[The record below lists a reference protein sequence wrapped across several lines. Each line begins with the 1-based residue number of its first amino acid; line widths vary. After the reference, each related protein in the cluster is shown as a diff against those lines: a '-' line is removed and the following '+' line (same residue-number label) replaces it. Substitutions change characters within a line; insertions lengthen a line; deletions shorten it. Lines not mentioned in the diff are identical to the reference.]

1 MADGSII
8 IDTQLNNKG
17 FKDGLNGLKG
27 LADKGLGGL
36 KDLAGGVAKALAAV
50 GAALATAAGFAIK
63 AGIEFESAFAGVKK
77 TVNGTEEQLASLEGA
92 IRDMAKEMPQ
102 SAAEIAGVAEAAGQ
116 LGISIDKIDSFTK
129 TMVQLGDATNLSSE
143 EAATSLARLAN
154 ITGMSQDDFDKLGST
169 IVALGNNLATTESEI
184 TAMGLRLAGAG
195 KQVGMSEAQILSLAG
210 GLSSVGIE
218 AEAGGSAFSKVMSD
232 MALAVETG
240 NSSLGQFAAV
250 AGMSSEEFKKAFK
263 DDAAGAIMSFIQGLG
278 TAEDRGISAIKVL
291 DDMGITEIRLK
302 DALLR
307 ASSASDVFAKSM
319 DIGNTAWKEN
329 TALAKEASARYAT
342 MESQI
347 SILKNKLT
355 DLGITFYQDVR
366 NPMAEVVKTAN
377 DMLDK
382 LASAFEKNGLEGLVS
397 ALGDVFSEIVVKVAE
412 AAPKMIEAASNLIQS
427 FIQGLSDNLETI
439 SGAAIE
445 MGMSL
450 VRGIGEI
457 IPKLLELGVDIIK
470 TLGKG
475 IQENIAEIVGIAKNI
490 IMSLVDS
497 FVQIMPTL
505 LQTGLAI
512 ILELGKGIA
521 EALPKLIPVAVETI
535 LDFIDYILEEDNIE
549 KLLKCAENIIIGLAD
564 GIVKALPKLAD
575 KAPEIIGKLVNALV
589 SASIALV
596 QCADEVMQKF
606 IEGIMA
612 VDWARTGKD
621 IIDAIGKGILGAGQD
636 LPGTLAKG
644 IRLNLKQ
651 FGLIGLLADK
661 GLDAL
666 GIGKDTID
674 STLHK
679 SSSGRYYG
687 GSGTSFDDPKYKTL
701 DDGVDNGMK
710 MPGDIVDLTEYDKN
724 AQGYLKHIQDIMDK
738 GAKEYQ
744 DKVEKNAKEN
754 QEANDDAN
762 KGSELQLFDASEEYA
777 RLEQGLE
784 VKRSEEYLALKEKLS
799 AEELKQLEKELAE
812 KEAIGVAGVQKAYN
826 KYIAIEKAKVTEKEK
841 AISDLEAKLDKQNK
855 AMSIASES
863 KDLEGA
869 YKVLAKLELDLM
881 TDLDEETKAQK
892 LKDIESKA
900 KSVTE
905 KELNALAETNQ
916 AKLELTKQGL
926 EDEKALQEQYI
937 KNYESTYSGMI
948 SAYESAY
955 NVIMNKQT
963 SLEEKFKAFGDLFD
977 KFTEQNDKGEDIEF
991 MKLGDLKDDINQL
1004 TLFGKGLDA
1013 LKQKGASQDFLE
1025 TITNMN
1031 MEDALDFTELLLAQS
1046 DKDFQSYLA
1055 LWEEKQKLAGELA
1068 SGFYKDEFDTLKAE
1082 FTDKVNDELGLMPDE
1097 AQKIGQ
1103 DTASKLAEGLRSGV
1117 DLVKGAVGELVAQM
1131 QAAVAGETASIG
1143 ANLSTSSTVTQNVNT
1158 KDNGVM
1164 GALGAIYGALT
1175 TEGDPIP
1182 IILEMNAEK
1191 VGEGS
1196 VDGTL
1201 RELQRRGVILDV
1213 SY

>member
-36 KDLAGGVAKALAAV
+36 KDLAAGVTKTIAAV

-92 IRDMAKEMPQ
+92 IRNMAKEMPQ

-184 TAMGLRLAGAG
+184 TAMSLRLAGAG

-250 AGMSSEEFKKAFK
+250 AGMSSEQFKKAFK

-319 DIGNTAWKEN
+319 DIGNTAWSDN
-329 TALAKEASARYAT
+329 SALAKEASARYAT

-347 SILKNKLT
+347 GILKNKVT
-355 DLGITFYQDVR
+355 DLGITFYKDLN
-366 NPMAEVVKTAN
+366 NPLTEIVKTAN
-377 DMLDK
+377 DMLDQ
-382 LASAFEKNGLEGLVS
+382 LAEAFEKGGLEGLVV
-397 ALGDVFSEIVVKVAE
+397 ALGDVFSEVVVQVAA

-439 SGAAIE
+439 SSAAIE

-470 TLGKG
+470 ALGKG

-521 EALPKLIPVAVETI
+521 EALPKLIPTAVETI
-535 LDFIDYILEEDNIE
+535 LNFIDYLLEDDNIDA
-549 KLLKCAENIIIGLAD
+549 LIDCAVEIISALAD
-564 GIVKALPKLAD
+564 GIVKSIPILVE
-575 KAPEIIGKLVNALV
+575 KAPEIIVALADALIKAAVKL
-589 SASIALV
+589 IE
-596 QCADEVMQKF
+596 CADEVMNKF
-606 IEGIMA
+606 KEGIMEI
-612 VDWARTGKD
+612 DWAGVGKD
-621 IIDAIGKGILGAGQD
+621 IIDEIGEGILGAGQD
-636 LPGTLAKG
+636 LPGILAKG

-679 SSSGRYYG
+679 SSSGRYHG
-687 GSGTSFDDPKYKTL
+687 GKGASFDKPSSNEPL
-701 DDGVDNGMK
+701 
-710 MPGDIVDLTEYDKN
+710 DLTEYDKN
-724 AQGYLKHIQDIMDK
+724 AQGYLKHIQDIMDQ

-744 DKVEKNAKEN
+744 EKIEEKAKEN
-754 QEANDDAN
+754 QEAIDQAANDAALKLN
-762 KGSELQLFDASEEYA
+762 DASEEYA
-777 RLEQGLE
+777 RLEQDLE

-812 KEAIGVAGVQKAYN
+812 KEAIGVARVQKAYN

-869 YKVLAKLELDLM
+869 YRVLAKLEIELM
-881 TDLDEETKAQK
+881 EDLDEETKAQK
-892 LKDIESKA
+892 LKDIEAKA

-905 KELNALAETNQ
+905 KELNALAESNQ

-926 EDEKALQEQYI
+926 EDEKALQEQYV

-948 SAYESAY
+948 SAYENAY
-955 NVIMNKQT
+955 QTIMSKQT

-977 KFTEQNDKGEDIEF
+977 KFTEQNDKGEDVEF

-1046 DKDFQSYLA
+1046 DKDFQSYLS

-1068 SGFYKDEFDTLKAE
+1068 SGFYKDEFDTLKTE

-1117 DLVKGAVGELVAQM
+1117 DMVRGAVGELVAQM

-1143 ANLSTSSTVTQNVNT
+1143 ANLSTSSNVTQNVNT
-1158 KDNGVM
+1158 KDNGVI
-1164 GALGAIYGALT
+1164 GALSAIYGALT
-1175 TEGDPIP
+1175 EEVGAP
-1182 IILEMNAEK
+1182 IIVNMNADK

-1196 VDGTL
+1196 VDGML
-1201 RELQRRGVILDV
+1201 RELRRRGVTFDV
-1213 SY
+1213 D

>member
-77 TVNGTEEQLASLEGA
+77 TVDASEQELANLEQS
-92 IRDMAKEMPQ
+92 IRNMAKEMPQ
-102 SAAEIAGVAEAAGQ
+102 SAAAIAGVAEAAGQ
-116 LGISIDKIDSFTK
+116 LGIEVKNIDKFTK

-195 KQVGMSEAQILSLAG
+195 KQVGLSEAQILSLAG

-347 SILKNKLT
+347 GILKNKLT
-355 DLGITFYQDVR
+355 DLGITFYKDVR
-366 NPMAEVVKTAN
+366 NPMVEVVKTAN

-457 IPKLLELGVDIIK
+457 IPRLLELGVDIIK
-470 TLGKG
+470 ALGKG

-490 IMSLVDS
+490 IMSLVNS
-497 FVQIMPTL
+497 FVEIMPTL

-521 EALPKLIPVAVETI
+521 EALPELIPVAVETI
-535 LDFIDYILEEDNIE
+535 LDFIDYILEEDNID
-549 KLLKCAENIIIGLAD
+549 KLLKCAEDIIIGLAD
-564 GIVKALPKLAD
+564 GIVKAIPKLAD
-575 KAPEIIGKLVNALV
+575 KAPEIIGKLVRALIV
-589 SASIALV
+589 AAVRLV
-596 QCADEVMQKF
+596 QCANEVMQKF

-612 VDWARTGKD
+612 IDWIQVGADIIYEISEGIRSGGKVLFDAINDAAEQARNSEWGNIEVPKKD
-621 IIDAIGKGILGAGQD
+621 IPTPENAIPKAAKNPFSGASIAPNTP
-636 LPGTLAKG
+636 L
-644 IRLNLKQ
+644 
-651 FGLIGLLADK
+651 
-661 GLDAL
+661 
-666 GIGKDTID
+666 
-674 STLHK
+674 
-679 SSSGRYYG
+679 
-687 GSGTSFDDPKYKTL
+687 
-701 DDGVDNGMK
+701 
-710 MPGDIVDLTEYDKN
+710 DLTEYDKN

-744 DKVEKNAKEN
+744 KKVEKNAKEN

-777 RLEQGLE
+777 RLEQDLE

-799 AEELKQLEKELAE
+799 EEELKQLEQDLAAKET
-812 KEAIGVAGVQKAYN
+812 IGVVGVQKAYN
-826 KYIAIEKAKVTEKEK
+826 KYIATEKAKVTEKAK
-841 AISDLEAKLDKQNK
+841 LISDLEAKLDKQKK

-905 KELNALAETNQ
+905 KELNALAESNQ

-977 KFTEQNDKGEDIEF
+977 KFTEQNDKGEDVEF

-1068 SGFYKDEFDTLKAE
+1068 SGFYKTEFDTLKTE

-1117 DLVKGAVGELVAQM
+1117 DMVRGAVGELVAQM
-1131 QAAVAGETASIG
+1131 QVAVEGETASIG

-1175 TEGDPIP
+1175 TEGGPIP

-1201 RELQRRGVILDV
+1201 RELQRRGVTLDV

>member
-184 TAMGLRLAGAG
+184 TAMSLRLAGAG

-250 AGMSSEEFKKAFK
+250 AGMSSEQFKKAFK

-319 DIGNTAWKEN
+319 DIGNTAWSDN
-329 TALAKEASARYAT
+329 SALAKEASARYAT

-347 SILKNKLT
+347 GILKNKVT
-355 DLGITFYQDVR
+355 DLGITFYKDLN
-366 NPMAEVVKTAN
+366 NPLTEIVKTAN
-377 DMLDK
+377 DMLDQ
-382 LASAFEKNGLEGLVS
+382 LAEAFEKGGLEGLVV
-397 ALGDVFSEIVVKVAE
+397 ALGDVFSEVVVQVAA

-439 SGAAIE
+439 SSAAIE

-470 TLGKG
+470 ALGKG

-521 EALPKLIPVAVETI
+521 EALPKLIPTAVETI
-535 LDFIDYILEEDNIE
+535 LNFIDYLLEDDNIDA
-549 KLLKCAENIIIGLAD
+549 LIDCAVEIISALAD
-564 GIVKALPKLAD
+564 GIVKSIPILVE
-575 KAPEIIGKLVNALV
+575 KAPEIIVALADALIKAAVKL
-589 SASIALV
+589 IE
-596 QCADEVMQKF
+596 CADEVMNKF
-606 IEGIMA
+606 KEGIMEI
-612 VDWARTGKD
+612 DWAGVGKD
-621 IIDAIGKGILGAGQD
+621 IIDEIGEGILGAGQD
-636 LPGTLAKG
+636 LPGILAKG

-679 SSSGRYYG
+679 SSSGRYHG
-687 GSGTSFDDPKYKTL
+687 GKGASFDKPSSNEPL
-701 DDGVDNGMK
+701 
-710 MPGDIVDLTEYDKN
+710 DLTEYDKN
-724 AQGYLKHIQDIMDK
+724 AQGYLKHIQDIMDQ

-744 DKVEKNAKEN
+744 EKIEEKAKEN
-754 QEANDDAN
+754 QEAIDQAANDAALKLN
-762 KGSELQLFDASEEYA
+762 DASEEYA
-777 RLEQGLE
+777 RLEQDLE

-812 KEAIGVAGVQKAYN
+812 KEAIGVARVQKAYN

-869 YKVLAKLELDLM
+869 YRVLAKLEIELM
-881 TDLDEETKAQK
+881 EDLDEETKAQK
-892 LKDIESKA
+892 LKDIEAKA

-905 KELNALAETNQ
+905 KELNALAESNQ

-926 EDEKALQEQYI
+926 EDEKALQEQYV

-948 SAYESAY
+948 SAYENAY
-955 NVIMNKQT
+955 QTIMSKQT

-977 KFTEQNDKGEDIEF
+977 KFTEQNDKGEDVEF

-1046 DKDFQSYLA
+1046 DKDFQSYLS

-1068 SGFYKDEFDTLKAE
+1068 SGFYKDEFDTLKTE

-1143 ANLSTSSTVTQNVNT
+1143 ANLSTSSNVTQNINT

-1175 TEGDPIP
+1175 TEGGPIP

-1201 RELQRRGVILDV
+1201 RELQRRGVTLDV

>member
-36 KDLAGGVAKALAAV
+36 KDLAAGVTKTIAAV

-92 IRDMAKEMPQ
+92 IRNMAKEMPQ

-195 KQVGMSEAQILSLAG
+195 KQVGLSEAQILSLAG

-250 AGMSSEEFKKAFK
+250 AGMSSAEFKKAFK

-319 DIGNTAWKEN
+319 DNGNTAWKEN

-347 SILKNKLT
+347 GILKNKLT
-355 DLGITFYQDVR
+355 DLGITFYKDVR
-366 NPMAEVVKTAN
+366 NPMVEVVKTAN

-382 LASAFEKNGLEGLVS
+382 LASAFEKNGLEGLVV

-412 AAPKMIEAASNLIQS
+412 AAPKMIEAASDLIQS

-457 IPKLLELGVDIIK
+457 IPRLLELGVDIIK
-470 TLGKG
+470 ALGKG

-490 IMSLVDS
+490 IMCLVDS
-497 FVQIMPTL
+497 FVEVMPTL

-521 EALPKLIPVAVETI
+521 EALPNLANSATKVITQFV
-535 LDFIDYILEEDNIE
+535 DFITDEDNLNKVI
-549 KLLKCAENIIIGLAD
+549 NT
-564 GIVKALPKLAD
+564 AL
-575 KAPEIIGKLVNALV
+575 
-589 SASIALV
+589 
-596 QCADEVMQKF
+596 
-606 IEGIMA
+606 
-612 VDWARTGKD
+612 D
-621 IIDAIGKGILGAGQD
+621 IIKA
-636 LPGTLAKG
+636 LAKG
-644 IRLNLKQ
+644 IIDNLPELVGAAAK
-651 FGLIGLLADK
+651 LIGKLAGELLANTDK
-661 GLDAL
+661 IVSAAGEIFEAFKDAILDIDWVAVGSQIISDIGDGLVSFQDDIDKRLDAV
-666 GIGKDTID
+666 IAKQAEGKSTIN
-674 STLHK
+674 SN
-679 SSSGRYYG
+679 GYG
-687 GSGTSFDDPKYKTL
+687 GGSVSFDDPKYKTL
-701 DDGVDNGMK
+701 DSGADNGMK
-710 MPGDIVDLTEYDKN
+710 MPGEVVDLTEYDKN

-754 QEANDDAN
+754 QEANDNAN
-762 KGSELQLFDASEEYA
+762 KGSELQLFDSSEEYA

-826 KYIAIEKAKVTEKEK
+826 KYIAIEKAKVTEKAK
-841 AISDLEAKLDKQNK
+841 LISDLEAKLDKQKK
-855 AMSIASES
+855 ALSIASES

-881 TDLDEETKAQK
+881 EGLDEETKAQK

-926 EDEKALQEQYI
+926 EDEKALQEQYV

-955 NVIMNKQT
+955 QTIMSKQT

-977 KFTEQNDKGEDIEF
+977 KFTEQNDKGEDVEF

-1046 DKDFQSYLA
+1046 DKDFQSYLS

-1068 SGFYKDEFDTLKAE
+1068 SGFYKDEFDTLKTE

-1117 DLVKGAVGELVAQM
+1117 DMVRGAVGELVAQM

-1158 KDNGVM
+1158 KDNGVI
-1164 GALGAIYGALT
+1164 GALSAIYGALT
-1175 TEGDPIP
+1175 EEAGAP
-1182 IILEMNAEK
+1182 IIVNMNADK

-1196 VDGTL
+1196 VDGML
-1201 RELQRRGVILDV
+1201 RELRRRGVTFDV
-1213 SY
+1213 D

>member
-92 IRDMAKEMPQ
+92 IRNMAKEMPQ

-116 LGISIDKIDSFTK
+116 LDISIDKIDSFTK

-250 AGMSSEEFKKAFK
+250 AGMSSEQFKKAFK

-329 TALAKEASARYAT
+329 TALTKEASARYAT

-347 SILKNKLT
+347 GILKNKLT
-355 DLGITFYQDVR
+355 DLGITFYKDVR
-366 NPMAEVVKTAN
+366 NPMVEVVKTAN

-382 LASAFEKNGLEGLVS
+382 LASAFEKNGLEGLVV

-412 AAPKMIEAASNLIQS
+412 AAPKMIEAASDLIQS

-457 IPKLLELGVDIIK
+457 IPRLLELGVDIIK
-470 TLGKG
+470 ALGKG
-475 IQENIAEIVGIAKNI
+475 IQENIAEIVDIAKNI

-521 EALPKLIPVAVETI
+521 EALPELIPVAVETI
-535 LDFIDYILEEDNIE
+535 LDFIDFLLEEDNID
-549 KLLKCAENIIIGLAD
+549 KLLKCAEDIIIGLAD
-564 GIVKALPKLAD
+564 GIVKAIPKLAD
-575 KAPEIIGKLVNALV
+575 KAPEIIGKLVRALIV
-589 SASIALV
+589 AAVRLV
-596 QCADEVMQKF
+596 QCADEVMKKF
-606 IEGIMA
+606 IDGIMA
-612 VDWARTGKD
+612 INWNQVGAD
-621 IIDAIGKGILGAGQD
+621 IIDAIAE
-636 LPGTLAKG
+636 G
-644 IRLNLKQ
+644 IRSGGKVL
-651 FGLIGLLADK
+651 F
-661 GLDAL
+661 DAINDAAEQARNSEW
-666 GIGKDTID
+666 GNIEVPTKDIPTPENAIPEAA
-674 STLHK
+674 K
-679 SSSGRYYG
+679 NPFSGA
-687 GSGTSFDDPKYKTL
+687 SIAPNTPL
-701 DDGVDNGMK
+701 
-710 MPGDIVDLTEYDKN
+710 DLTEYDKN

-744 DKVEKNAKEN
+744 EKVEEKAKEN
-754 QEANDDAN
+754 QEAIDQATNDAVLKLN
-762 KGSELQLFDASEEYA
+762 DASEEYA
-777 RLEQGLE
+777 RLEQE
-784 VKRSEEYLALKEKLS
+784 QEIKRSEEYLALKEKLS
-799 AEELKQLEKELAE
+799 TEELKQLEKELAE

-826 KYIAIEKAKVTEKEK
+826 KYIAIEKAKVTEKAK
-841 AISDLEAKLDKQNK
+841 VISDLEAKLDRQNK

-881 TDLDEETKAQK
+881 EDLDEETKAQK

-926 EDEKALQEQYI
+926 EDEKALQEQYV

-948 SAYESAY
+948 SAYENAY
-955 NVIMNKQT
+955 QTIMSKQT

-977 KFTEQNDKGEDIEF
+977 KFTEQNDKGEDVEF

-1046 DKDFQSYLA
+1046 DKDFQSYLS

-1068 SGFYKDEFDTLKAE
+1068 SGFYKDEFDTLKTE

-1117 DLVKGAVGELVAQM
+1117 DMVRGAVGELVSQM

-1143 ANLSTSSTVTQNVNT
+1143 ANLSTSSNVTQNVNT
-1158 KDNGVM
+1158 KDNGVI
-1164 GALGAIYGALT
+1164 GALSAIYGALT
-1175 TEGDPIP
+1175 EEVGAP
-1182 IILEMNAEK
+1182 IIVNMNADK

-1196 VDGTL
+1196 VDGML
-1201 RELQRRGVILDV
+1201 RELRRRGVTFDV
-1213 SY
+1213 D

>member
-17 FKDGLNGLKG
+17 FKDGLSGLKG

-36 KDLAGGVAKALAAV
+36 KDLASGVAKALVAV

-92 IRDMAKEMPQ
+92 IRNMAKEMPQ

-240 NSSLGQFAAV
+240 NGSLGQFAAV

-347 SILKNKLT
+347 GILKNKLT
-355 DLGITFYQDVR
+355 DLGITFYKDLN
-366 NPMAEVVKTAN
+366 NPLTEVVKTAN
-377 DMLDK
+377 SMLDE
-382 LASAFEKNGLEGLVS
+382 LANAFEKNGLEGLVS
-397 ALGDVFSEIVVKVAE
+397 ALGDVFSEVVVQVAE

-457 IPKLLELGVDIIK
+457 TPKLLALGVDIIK
-470 TLGKG
+470 ALGQG
-475 IQENIAEIVGIAKNI
+475 IQDNIAEMVDIAKNI

-497 FVQIMPTL
+497 FVEVMPTL

-521 EALPKLIPVAVETI
+521 EALPELIPTAVQTI
-535 LDFIDYILEEDNIE
+535 LDFIEYLLEDDNIDA
-549 KLLKCAENIIIGLAD
+549 LIDCAVEIITALAD
-564 GIVKALPKLAD
+564 GIVKSIPILVE
-575 KAPEIIGKLVNALV
+575 KAPEIIVALADALIKAAVKL
-589 SASIALV
+589 IE
-596 QCADEVMQKF
+596 CADEVMNKF
-606 IEGIMA
+606 KEGIMEI
-612 VDWARTGKD
+612 DWAGVGKD
-621 IIDAIGKGILGAGQD
+621 IIDEIGEGILGAGQD
-636 LPGTLAKG
+636 LPGILAKG

-651 FGLIGLLADK
+651 FGLVGLLADK

-679 SSSGRYYG
+679 SSSDRYHG
-687 GSGTSFDDPKYKTL
+687 GKGASFDKPSSNEPL
-701 DDGVDNGMK
+701 
-710 MPGDIVDLTEYDKN
+710 DLTEYDKN
-724 AQGYLKHIQDIMDK
+724 AQGYLKHIQDVMNQ

-744 DKVEKNAKEN
+744 EKVEEKAKEN
-754 QEANDDAN
+754 QEAIDQAAN
-762 KGSELQLFDASEEYA
+762 EAALKLNDASEEYA
-777 RLEQGLE
+777 RLEQALE
-784 VKRSEEYLALKEKLS
+784 VKRSDEYLALKEKLS

-826 KYIAIEKAKVTEKEK
+826 KYIAIEKSKVVEKEK
-841 AISDLEAKLDKQNK
+841 AITDLETKLDKQNK
-855 AMSIASES
+855 ALSIASES

-881 TDLDEETKAQK
+881 EGLDEETKAKK
-892 LKDIESKA
+892 LKDIEAKA

-905 KELNALAETNQ
+905 KELNALAESNQ

-937 KNYESTYSGMI
+937 KNYESTYSGMVT
-948 SAYESAY
+948 AYESAY
-955 NVIMNKQT
+955 QAIFNKQT

-977 KFTEQNDKGEDIEF
+977 KFTEQNDKGEDVEF

-1031 MEDALDFTELLLAQS
+1031 MEDALDFTELLLVQS

-1068 SGFYKDEFDTLKAE
+1068 SGFYKDEFDTLKTE
-1082 FTDKVNDELGLMPDE
+1082 FTDKVNAELGLMPDE
-1097 AQKIGQ
+1097 AEKIGQ

-1158 KDNGVM
+1158 KDNSVIS
-1164 GALGAIYGALT
+1164 ALSAIYGALT
-1175 TEGDPIP
+1175 EENGTP
-1182 IILEMNAEK
+1182 IIVELNSEK
-1191 VGEGS
+1191 VGEGC
-1196 VDGTL
+1196 VDGTIRGL
-1201 RELQRRGVILDV
+1201 KRKGVILDV
-1213 SY
+1213 PD

>member
-36 KDLAGGVAKALAAV
+36 KDLAAGVTKTIAAV

-92 IRDMAKEMPQ
+92 IRNMAKEMPQ

-184 TAMGLRLAGAG
+184 TAMSLRLAGAG

-250 AGMSSEEFKKAFK
+250 AGMSSEQFKKAFK

-319 DIGNTAWKEN
+319 DIGNTAWSDN
-329 TALAKEASARYAT
+329 SALAKEASARYAT

-347 SILKNKLT
+347 GILKNKVT
-355 DLGITFYQDVR
+355 DLGITFYKDLN
-366 NPMAEVVKTAN
+366 NPLTEIVKTAN
-377 DMLDK
+377 DMLDQ
-382 LASAFEKNGLEGLVS
+382 LAEAFEKGGLEGLVV
-397 ALGDVFSEIVVKVAE
+397 ALGDVFSEVVVQVAA

-439 SGAAIE
+439 SSAAIE

-470 TLGKG
+470 ALGKG

-521 EALPKLIPVAVETI
+521 EALPKLIPTAVETI
-535 LDFIDYILEEDNIE
+535 LNFIDYLLEDDNIDA
-549 KLLKCAENIIIGLAD
+549 LIDCAVEIISALAD
-564 GIVKALPKLAD
+564 GIVKSIPILVE
-575 KAPEIIGKLVNALV
+575 KAPEIIVALADTLIKAAVKL
-589 SASIALV
+589 IE
-596 QCADEVMQKF
+596 CADEVMNKF
-606 IEGIMA
+606 KEGIMEI
-612 VDWARTGKD
+612 DWAGVGKD
-621 IIDAIGKGILGAGQD
+621 IIDEIGEGILGAGQD
-636 LPGTLAKG
+636 LPGILAKG

-679 SSSGRYYG
+679 SSSGRYHG
-687 GSGTSFDDPKYKTL
+687 GKGASFDKPSSNEPL
-701 DDGVDNGMK
+701 
-710 MPGDIVDLTEYDKN
+710 DLTEYDKN
-724 AQGYLKHIQDIMDK
+724 AQGYLKHIQDIMDQ

-744 DKVEKNAKEN
+744 EKIEEKAKEN
-754 QEANDDAN
+754 QEAIDQAANDAALKLN
-762 KGSELQLFDASEEYA
+762 DASEEYA
-777 RLEQGLE
+777 RLEQDLE

-812 KEAIGVAGVQKAYN
+812 KEAIGVARVQKAYN

-869 YKVLAKLELDLM
+869 YRVLAKLEIELM
-881 TDLDEETKAQK
+881 EDLDEETKAQK
-892 LKDIESKA
+892 LKDIEAKA

-905 KELNALAETNQ
+905 KELNALAESNQ

-926 EDEKALQEQYI
+926 EDEKALQEQYV

-948 SAYESAY
+948 SAYENAY
-955 NVIMNKQT
+955 QTIMSKQT

-977 KFTEQNDKGEDIEF
+977 KFTEQNDKGEDVEF

-1046 DKDFQSYLA
+1046 DKDFQSYLS

-1068 SGFYKDEFDTLKAE
+1068 SGFYKDEFDTLKTE

-1117 DLVKGAVGELVAQM
+1117 DMVRGAVGELVAQM

-1143 ANLSTSSTVTQNVNT
+1143 ANLSTSSNVTQNVNT
-1158 KDNGVM
+1158 KDNGVI
-1164 GALGAIYGALT
+1164 GALSAIYGALT
-1175 TEGDPIP
+1175 EEVGAP
-1182 IILEMNAEK
+1182 IIVNMNADK

-1196 VDGTL
+1196 VDGML
-1201 RELQRRGVILDV
+1201 RELRRRGVTFDV
-1213 SY
+1213 D

>member
-36 KDLAGGVAKALAAV
+36 KDLAAGIAKALAAV
-50 GAALATAAGFAIK
+50 GAALAAAAGFAIK

-92 IRDMAKEMPQ
+92 IRNMAKEMPQ

-195 KQVGMSEAQILSLAG
+195 KQIGLSEAQILSFAG

-250 AGMSSEEFKKAFK
+250 AGMSSAEFKKAFK
-263 DDAAGAIMSFIQGLG
+263 DDAASAIMAFIEGLG
-278 TAEDRGISAIKVL
+278 TAEERGMSSLKVL
-291 DDMGITEIRLK
+291 DEMGITEIRLK

-307 ASSASDVFAKSM
+307 ASSASEVFAKSM

-329 TALAKEASARYAT
+329 TALTKEASARYAT

-347 SILKNKLT
+347 GILKNKLT

-377 DMLDK
+377 SMLDE
-382 LASAFEKNGLEGLVS
+382 LAEAFEKNGLEGLIS
-397 ALGDVFSEIVVKVAE
+397 TLGDVFSEVVVQVAA
-412 AAPKMIEAASNLIQS
+412 AAPKMIEAASSLIQS

-457 IPKLLELGVDIIK
+457 TPKLLTLGVDIIK
-470 TLGKG
+470 ALGKG

-505 LQTGLAI
+505 LQTGLDI
-512 ILELGKGIA
+512 VLELGKGIA
-521 EALPKLIPVAVETI
+521 EALPELIPIAVETI
-535 LDFIDYILEEDNIE
+535 LDFIDFLLEPDNIDA
-549 KLLKCAENIIIGLAD
+549 LIDCALEIILALAD
-564 GIVKALPKLAD
+564 GIVAALPKLVE
-575 KAPEIIGKLVNALV
+575 KAPEIIGHLIEALIK
-589 SASIALV
+589 ASVKLV
-596 QCADEVMQKF
+596 QCADEVMNKF

-612 VDWARTGKD
+612 IDWIQVGVN
-621 IIDAIGKGILGAGQD
+621 IVNAIAE
-636 LPGTLAKG
+636 G
-644 IRLNLKQ
+644 IRSGGQVLIEAINDSVNNPTNSA
-651 FGLIGLLADK
+651 FGFNPNDYK
-661 GLDAL
+661 RNMP
-666 GIGKDTID
+666 
-674 STLHK
+674 SVP
-679 SSSGRYYG
+679 SGAKNPF
-687 GSGTSFDDPKYKTL
+687 SGASISPNQSL
-701 DDGVDNGMK
+701 
-710 MPGDIVDLTEYDKN
+710 DLTEYDKN
-724 AQGYLKHIQDIMDK
+724 AQSYQKHIQDIMQK
-738 GAKEYQ
+738 GAEEYQ
-744 DKVEKNAKEN
+744 KKVEETAIST
-754 QEANDDAN
+754 QALTDDLFDEATNEAALKLN
-762 KGSELQLFDASEEYA
+762 DASEEYA
-777 RLEQGLE
+777 RLEQE
-784 VKRSEEYLALKEKLS
+784 QEIIRSEEYIKLKEKLS
-799 AEELKQLEKELAE
+799 AEELKQLEQDLAAKET
-812 KEAIGVAGVQKAYN
+812 IGVAGVQKTYN
-826 KYIAIEKAKVTEKEK
+826 KYIATEKAKVNEKAK

-855 AMSIASES
+855 ALSIASGS

-881 TDLDEETKAQK
+881 EDLDEETKAKK
-892 LKDIESKA
+892 LKDIEAKA

-916 AKLELTKQGL
+916 AKLELTKKGL
-926 EDEKALQEQYI
+926 EDEKALHEQYI
-937 KNYESTYSGMI
+937 KSYESTYSGLVN
-948 SAYESAY
+948 AYESAY
-955 NVIMNKQT
+955 QTIMNKQT

-977 KFTEQNDKGEDIEF
+977 KFTQDDIEY
-991 MKLGDLKDDINQL
+991 MKLGDLQDDINQL

-1013 LKQKGASQDFLE
+1013 LKQKGVSQAFLDE
-1025 TITNMN
+1025 LISKNN
-1031 MEDALDFTELLLAQS
+1031 MEDAIDFTELLLNQPEENLN
-1046 DKDFQSYLA
+1046 SYLA
-1055 LWEEKQKLAGELA
+1055 LWEEKQRLAGELA
-1068 SGFYKDEFDTLKAE
+1068 GNFYKDEFDNLKTE
-1082 FTDKVNDELGLMPDE
+1082 FTDKVRNDLSILPEE
-1097 AQKIGQ
+1097 ANQIGQ
-1103 DTASKLAEGLRSGV
+1103 DTTTALAEGLRSGV
-1117 DLVKGAVGELVAQM
+1117 DMVRGAVGELVAQM
-1131 QAAVAGETASIG
+1131 QAAVAGETMGMSASL
-1143 ANLSTSSTVTQNVNT
+1143 ATSSTVTQNVNT
-1158 KDNGVM
+1158 KDNSVIS
-1164 GALGAIYGALT
+1164 ALGAIYGALT
-1175 TEGDPIP
+1175 EERTYTQPIN
-1182 IILEMNAEK
+1182 IDGYK
-1191 VGEGS
+1191 VGES
-1196 VDGTL
+1196 VTVVDGVL
-1201 RELQRRGVILDV
+1201 RELDRRGVILDV
-1213 SY
+1213 DPSR